1 MQPALSDNREGDPLD
16 SILQIPM
23 PYAEQLPFF
32 QQHYF
37 GEGLS
42 SVDPDQAWRRIDG
55 DWLSAASDLA
65 LQLDSATNNTS
76 LVIALEME
84 SGEVLLFAA
93 DAQVGN
99 WLSWQDLSWTVNGK
113 QVIGPELLSRAVFY
127 KVGHHGSHNATL
139 RDEGLEEMTQLRVA
153 MIPVDHDMALKK
165 RWGAMPFDALMK
177 RLSQVAKDAVLRIDQ
192 PLPPGT
198 QADIKEDPLYFEARF

>member
-1 MQPALSDNREGDPLD
+1 
-16 SILQIPM
+16 
-23 PYAEQLPFF
+23 
-32 QQHYF
+32 
-37 GEGLS
+37 
-42 SVDPDQAWRRIDG
+42 
-55 DWLSAASDLA
+55 
-65 LQLDSATNNTS
+65 
-76 LVIALEME
+76 VIALEMA

-113 QVIGPELLSRAVFY
+113 QVTGPELLSRAVFY

-165 RWGAMPFDALMK
+165 RWGAMPFDALME
-177 RLSQVAKDAVLRIDQ
+177 RLSQLAKDAVVRIDQ

-198 QADIKEDPLYFEARF
+198 RAEIKEDPLYFEARF